1 MSEINQQQKLIS
13 EFNNCIAIMKQNL
26 NQKNF
31 KLQSAQ
37 ITQSQQRGIDLL
49 EQIQNRFRTTKFP
62 IQDRSKAEKL
72 KKDFEGSATDFQKQ
86 CQVFLDFK
94 KLEYDE
100 QRETY
105 KNSLNHSSINPS
117 VNGNLESYY
126 EESAIDDLEK
136 NKQTSNQ
143 NLEMQQSQKQPTQEE
158 EAAHPDLQF
167 QLEMM
172 KEKNDGIKKVQKDI
186 MQVDQIMKDIN
197 RLVVEQGEVID
208 EIGENVQATKQ
219 NVIKANKE
227 LTEAKSLNEVNKKR
241 KCLLLLLLVIIIAII
256 VIPIAVLS

>member
-26 NQKNF
+26 NQTNY

-37 ITQSQQRGIDLL
+37 ITKSQQRGVELL
-49 EQIQNRFRTTKFP
+49 EQIQNRFRTIKFP

-72 KKDFEGSATDFQKQ
+72 KKDFEGSAIDFQKQ

-94 KLEYDE
+94 KLEYD
-100 QRETY
+100 QRRETIQ
-105 KNSLNHSSINPS
+105 NSLNQSSINPS

-126 EESAIDDLEK
+126 EENTIDDIEK
-136 NKQTSNQ
+136 NNKQTSNQ
-143 NLEMQQSQKQPTQEE
+143 NLEMQQRQKQPTQEE
-158 EAAHPDLQF
+158 VHPDLEF
-167 QLEMM
+167 QYKMM
-172 KEKNDGIKKVQKDI
+172 KEKNEGIKQVQKDI
-186 MQVDQIMKDIN
+186 IQVDQIMKDIKQ
-197 RLVVEQGEVID
+197 LVVEQGDQIC

-227 LTEAKSLNEVNKKR
+227 LTEAKALNEVNKKR
-241 KCLLLLLLVIIIAII
+241 KCLLLLLLVVIIAII

>member
-37 ITQSQQRGIDLL
+37 INKSQQRGIDLL
-49 EQIQNRFRTTKFP
+49 EQIQNRFRTIKFP
-62 IQDRSKAEKL
+62 IQDRSKSEKL
-72 KKDFEGSATDFQKQ
+72 KKDFEGYATDFQKQ

-94 KLEYDE
+94 KLEFDE

-105 KNSLNHSSINPS
+105 KNSLNQSSINPS

-126 EESAIDDLEK
+126 EENTIDDIEK
-136 NKQTSNQ
+136 NRQTSNQ
-143 NLEMQQSQKQPTQEE
+143 VLEMQQRQKWPTQEE
-158 EAAHPDLQF
+158 VHPDLQF
-167 QLEMM
+167 QYEMM
-172 KEKNDGIKKVQKDI
+172 KEKNEGIKKVQKDI

-197 RLVVEQGEVID
+197 RLVVEQGDQIE

-219 NVIKANKE
+219 NVVKANKE
-227 LTEAKSLNEVNKKR
+227 LTEAKALNEVNKKR